1 MINIV
6 IILAILFNVTNAFF
20 TTIKTGDVGVA
31 FVWNEI
37 QKDLYYPGLT
47 IYNSLTTRV
56 EIVDILPQTDE
67 VLNVECGTKDGIKA
81 KFDKVQIGNQLKSEY
96 VIKTISHFGLNYDKY
111 LVTDLVRHQI
121 NVICSKKT
129 AHEIAI
135 DYFDQLDDELYEFI
149 KNENERQETGLIIHF
164 VRLSKPILPESIQK
178 NYLALAEERTMKK
191 VIEEKKERTRAEKET
206 EILIS
211 QKDSE
216 IALNRA
222 KSDNDKMI
230 LNMKAK
236 QEEQRIQNEMII
248 ESAKANAAKIMTE
261 AQALKTMYELP
272 GYSEIK
278 MAEAI
283 SSNQKIYYGD
293 KLPQMAYPLL
303 NQKNDL

>member
-6 IILAILFNVTNAFF
+6 IILAVLLNVTNAFF

-135 DYFDQLDDELYEFI
+135 DYFDQLDDELFEFI

-211 QKDSE
+211 QKYFIVNFGFNLESSKE
-216 IALNRA
+216 
-222 KSDNDKMI
+222 KMCCC
-230 LNMKAK
+230 LFFEMK
-236 QEEQRIQNEMII
+236 
-248 ESAKANAAKIMTE
+248 
-261 AQALKTMYELP
+261 
-272 GYSEIK
+272 
-278 MAEAI
+278 
-283 SSNQKIYYGD
+283 
-293 KLPQMAYPLL
+293 
-303 NQKNDL
+303 

>member
-1 MINIV
+1 MIQ
-6 IILAILFNVTNAFF
+6 ILLLFSIYFSKANAFL
-20 TTIKTGDVGVA
+20 TTINTGNVGVA
-31 FVWNEI
+31 FTWNEI
-37 QKDLYYPGLT
+37 QQDIYNPGLVL
-47 IYNSLTTRV
+47 YNELTTRI
-56 EIVDILPQTDE
+56 EKVDVLPQTDE
-67 VLNVECGTKDGIKA
+67 VLDVECGTKDGIKA
-81 KFDKVQIGNQLKSEY
+81 RFDKVQIGNQLKSEY
-96 VIKTISHFGLNYDKY
+96 VIKTISRYGLNYDKY

-135 DYFDQLDDELYEFI
+135 DYFDQLDDELLDFI
-149 KNENERQETGLIIHF
+149 RNENEKQTTGLDIHF

-191 VIEEKKERTRAEKET
+191 VVEERKERTRAEKDT

-216 IALNRA
+216 IAMNRA
-222 KSDNDKMI
+222 KADNDKMI

-248 ESAKANAAKIMTE
+248 ESATANAKKIMTE
-261 AQALKTMYELP
+261 AEALRYMYELP
-272 GYSEIK
+272 GYPEIK

-283 SSNQKIYYGD
+283 STNQKIYYGD

-303 NQKNDL
+303 KND